1 MANFE
6 AFCWNFLSH
15 KNIEIGR
22 SYVFSNEI
30 EAPFLHFC
38 SKYLRG
44 GKFFF
49 LKNWCVFCQ
58 KWAVQGVMHYLKKT
72 YIPMPSLI
80 NAIIFDKR

>member
-6 AFCWNFLSH
+6 AFCWNFLWS
-15 KNIEIGR
+15 KNFEIG
-22 SYVFSNEI
+22 S
-30 EAPFLHFC
+30 APFLHFC

-58 KWAVQGVMHYLKKT
+58 KWAVQGGHALFEKDIYSIYL
-72 YIPMPSLI
+72 PMPSLI
-80 NAIIFDKR
+80 NAIIFDKK